1 MPIKLFD
8 RKRRPPRD
16 DRPGNYLSHE
26 QVCEQ
31 IASLPEGLYGIVLVK
46 TGQGSH
52 LCCLDLPRLEQ
63 FFNSTLRISEL
74 ELQPLGRM
82 KELQEERGY

>member
-1 MPIKLFD
+1 MPIRLFD

-16 DRPGNYLSHE
+16 DRPSGYLSHE

-46 TGQGSH
+46 TGQGFH
-52 LCCLDLPRLEQ
+52 MCALDLPKLEE
-63 FFNSTLRISEL
+63 FFNSTLGISEL
-74 ELQPLGRM
+74 ALQARGRV
-82 KELQEERGY
+82 KELENERGY